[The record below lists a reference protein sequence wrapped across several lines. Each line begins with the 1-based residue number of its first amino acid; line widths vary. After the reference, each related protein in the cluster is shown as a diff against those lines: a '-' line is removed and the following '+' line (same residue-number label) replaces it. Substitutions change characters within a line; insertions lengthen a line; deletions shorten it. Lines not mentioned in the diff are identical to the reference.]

1 MLDNS
6 SLRKRSK
13 FMNKQ
18 LVSQVNVYLANL
30 ALFYIKLHNLHWHVK
45 GVQFKAVHEYLE
57 ELYDETTAKL
67 DAVAELLKMEGET
80 PLSSLNEY
88 LTHGTVKELDSSDKC
103 VKSALTIVLEDYQAF
118 KKEASKIREDAIKED
133 EFPLVNMLEEHIE
146 GYNKIIWFVQSML
159 K

>member
-1 MLDNS
+1 
-6 SLRKRSK
+6 
-13 FMNKQ
+13 MNKQ

-30 ALFYIKLHNLHWHVK
+30 ALFYIKLHNLHWHVN

-57 ELYDETTAKL
+57 ELYDETAAKL

-80 PLSSLNEY
+80 PLSSLKEY
-88 LTHGTVKELDSSDKC
+88 LTHGEVNELDSSDKC

-118 KKEASKIREDAIKED
+118 KEQASKIRLDAIKED
-133 EFPLVNMLEEHIE
+133 VFPLVNMLEKHIE